1 MSDEAERGMDTTSVP
16 EVASSALEP
25 TGAASSAPSQRPWRD
40 TREWLDRVRAAGE
53 LRNVSGASWESDIG
67 EVTAMLD
74 AVEGSPCV
82 LFDEIPGYPKGRRVV
97 VNCSGTPV
105 RQALT
110 LGLDPPAG
118 NHEALMD
125 FWRSTLAQLAPAP
138 TVEVASGPVMENV
151 IEGEAI
157 DLAAFPAP
165 VWHPHDGGRYIG
177 TAVLNIMRDPDSNWV
192 NVGTYR
198 NQLFDARSMGIFI
211 APGKHGRL
219 IREKYFERGER
230 CPIVVVLGAD
240 PLLFMAACAE
250 GIAYGQ
256 GELEWAGGVR
266 GAPIETIRGPRTGLP
281 IPASAEIAIEGW
293 IDPVERHAEGPYGEW
308 TGYYSISAGE
318 TPVIHVDAI
327 YHRNDP
333 ILMGCPQGKPPHEDN
348 RFLAY
353 LKSALVEDQL
363 RRAGVPRVGAVW
375 CPPEGGNR
383 LMVIVSIDQA
393 YAGHATQAGMVA
405 GQVGTAA
412 YGGRFVIVVD
422 SDVDV
427 TNMNDVLWA
436 LMTRCDPERDIQIIK
451 RAWSGPLDT
460 AVDPE
465 ERPFNSRMVID
476 ATRPYEWR
484 DSFPEPVMSADDA
497 RRARDRWGWIL
508 EGGSSNG

>member
-1 MSDEAERGMDTTSVP
+1 MSDEAKRGMDSTSIPEIVP
-16 EVASSALEP
+16 PERTGWEASVLA
-25 TGAASSAPSQRPWRD
+25 QRPWRD

-53 LRNVSGASWESDIG
+53 LRDVSGAGWESDIG
-67 EVTAMLD
+67 EVTALLD
-74 AVEGSPCV
+74 AVDGSPCV
-82 LFDEIPGYPKGRRVV
+82 LFDDVPGYPKGHRVI

-105 RQALT
+105 RQAIT
-110 LGLDPPAG
+110 LGLDPATA
-118 NHEALMD
+118 NHETLMA
-125 FWRSTLAQLAPAP
+125 FWRATLDDLKPLPP
-138 TVEVASGPVMENV
+138 TEVASGPVLDNV
-151 IEGEAI
+151 IEGDAV

-165 VWHPHDGGRYIG
+165 VWHPRDGGRYIG
-177 TAVLNIMRDPDSNWV
+177 TAVLNIMRDPDSDWV

-198 NQLFDARSMGIFI
+198 NQLFDAKSMGIFI

-219 IREKYFERGER
+219 IREKYFDRGQR

-266 GAPIETIRGPRTGLP
+266 HAPIEVIRGPRTGLP
-281 IPASAEIAIEGW
+281 IPANAEIAIEGW
-293 IDPVERHAEGPYGEW
+293 IDPDERHAEGPYGEW

-353 LKSALVEDQL
+353 LKSAMVEDQL
-363 RRAGVPRVGAVW
+363 KRAGVPRVTSAW

-383 LMVIVSIDQA
+383 LMVVVAVDQA
-393 YAGHATQAGMVA
+393 YAGHATQAGLVA
-405 GQVGTAA
+405 GQVGTTA
-412 YGGRFVIVVD
+412 YGGRIVIVVD

-436 LMTRCDPERDIQIIK
+436 LMTRCDPQRDVQIIK
-451 RAWSGPLDT
+451 RAWSGPLDS
-460 AVDPE
+460 AVDPD

-484 DSFPEPVMSADDA
+484 DRFPEAVTSADEA
-497 RRARDRWGWIL
+497 RAARERWAWIL
-508 EGGSSNG
+508 EGGLPNG